1 MTFRYLLAF
10 LALAPLVAQQDDMLR
25 RFLMGVAEE
34 QLAARRAVVANF
46 RTAADVER
54 RQKEVR
60 AAILTMMGG
69 LPTQRA
75 PLNVQRTGTLERD
88 GYRIEKIVYESLPK
102 FYVTANLYIPTQG
115 SGPYPAVLQ
124 PLGHSQTAKARGL
137 YQSLSIGLAKHGFV
151 VLTYDPIGQ
160 GERTI
165 FYDEQTEASRVGS
178 STREHQMVGIQSL
191 LAGESVARY
200 RVWDGIRGIDLLA
213 SLEEVDAER
222 IGIAGCS
229 GGGTLSTY
237 IAALDDRVKVAAP
250 ACYISSW
257 EEQLQGTGPQDA
269 EQEFP
274 DQLKLGINH
283 ADFVIAFAPKPYLIC
298 NTTEDFFPIAG
309 ARRTLEEVQRI
320 YKLMGAAEK
329 IDQYVGPGGHG
340 MRRDT
345 REAIYAWMNRWLKDE
360 PPGPADEPDH
370 VIEYDEDLYA
380 TPTGQVATSLGGETA
395 STWNIRRFSKV
406 RPSRSGAV
414 RDSVLKVT
422 RFERL
427 TGPLSVTTQGRRELD
442 GYALESLVYDAEP
455 GRRVPALLCSP
466 NASRS
471 KRQSVIY
478 VDDRGKAPAFEDGG
492 DAAELCSRGYTVLAL
507 DLSGTGETAS
517 QWGSYSSEWFG
528 ADKITWLALMV
539 GRPLVGLRMADIVRG
554 LDLLAERNLLYGESA
569 LGFAKGKSGVVLLH
583 AAAVDSRLSGLLLE
597 DSLVSYRAIAE
608 TPIHRRAFASV
619 LPGVLH
625 EYDFAD
631 LVAAISP
638 RRVALVNVRSPLGTL
653 MRSSDVREHYP
664 GVDVRIGF
672 RREGEGLFEAYPEL
686 PKTR

>member
-1 MTFRYLLAF
+1 M
-10 LALAPLVAQQDDMLR
+10 APLVAQEADMLR
-25 RFLMGVAEE
+25 RYLMRIADE
-34 QLAARRAVVANF
+34 QLAARRAVIAQI
-46 RTAADVER
+46 RTGADVER
-54 RQKEVR
+54 RQTEVR
-60 AAILTMMGG
+60 AAILRMMGG

-88 GYRIEKIVYESLPK
+88 GYRIEKVVYESLPK
-102 FYVTANLYIPTQG
+102 FYVTANLYIPTTG
-115 SGPYPAVLQ
+115 SGPFPAVLQ

-137 YQSLSIGLAKHGFV
+137 YQSLSIGLATHGFV

-165 FYDEQTEASRVGS
+165 FYDERTETSRVGS
-178 STREHQMVGIQSL
+178 STREHQMVGVQSL

-200 RVWDGIRGIDLLA
+200 RVWDGMRGIDLLA
-213 SLEEVDAER
+213 SLSEVDAER

-257 EEQLQGTGPQDA
+257 EEQLEGTGPQDA

-309 ARRTLEEVQRI
+309 ARRTLEEVRRI
-320 YKLMGAAEK
+320 YKLMDAVEK

-345 REAIYAWMNRWLKDE
+345 RQAIYAWMNRWLQNE
-360 PPGPADEPDH
+360 PPHAAAEPDH
-370 VIEYDEDLYA
+370 LIEYDEDLYA

-395 STWNIRRFSKV
+395 STWNIKRFSKV
-406 RPSRSGAV
+406 RPSRSDSA
-414 RDSVLKVT
+414 RDSVAKVT
-422 RFERL
+422 RFERP
-427 TGPLSVTTQGRRELD
+427 TGSLATRTLGSQQHD
-442 GYALESLVYDAEP
+442 GYAVESLVYDTGP
-455 GRRVPALLCSP
+455 HRWVPALLCIP
-466 NASRS
+466 DANRS
-471 KRQSVIY
+471 KRQPVVF
-478 VDDRGKAPAFEDGG
+478 VDDRGKAPVFEEGG
-492 DAAELCSRGYTVLAL
+492 DAAELCSSGYTVLAL

-517 QWGSYSSEWFG
+517 KWGSYSSEWFG
-528 ADKITWLALMV
+528 GDKITWLALMV
-539 GRPLVGLRMADIVRG
+539 GRPLVGLRMADIVRS
-554 LDLLAERNLLYGESA
+554 LDFLEERKLLSDQSA
-569 LGFAKGKSGVVLLH
+569 MGFARGKSGVVLLH
-583 AAAVDSRLSGLLLE
+583 TAVIDSRLSSLMLE
-597 DSLVSYRAIAE
+597 DPLVSYKAIAE
-608 TPIHRRAFASV
+608 TPIHRRVFASV
-619 LPGVLH
+619 LPGVLY
-625 EYDFAD
+625 EYDLAD

-638 RRVALVNVRSPLGTL
+638 RRVALVNVRSPLDRL
-653 MRSSDVREHYP
+653 MLSSEVREHYP

-672 RREGEGLFEAYPEL
+672 RREGEALFAAYPEL
-686 PKTR
+686 SDTR